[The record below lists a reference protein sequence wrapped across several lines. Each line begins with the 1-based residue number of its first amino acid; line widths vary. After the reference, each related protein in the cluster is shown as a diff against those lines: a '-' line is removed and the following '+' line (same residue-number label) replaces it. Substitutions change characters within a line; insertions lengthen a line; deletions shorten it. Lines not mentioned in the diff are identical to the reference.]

1 MIGNLEAL
9 VDHDRDHQE
18 DHVVHHRDDPAHG
31 VDHDQ
36 AARILEVAQDH
47 DLALQKRNPDD
58 HEADQDQTLD
68 EINENSDALDEEFRK
83 TVIFLYLARS
93 IL

>member
-9 VDHDRDHQE
+9 VDRDPDHQE
-18 DHVVHHRDDPAHG
+18 DHVVHHRDDPDHV

-36 AARILEVAQDH
+36 AARILEVAQDP

-58 HEADQDQTLD
+58 HEADQDQILD
-68 EINENSDALDEEFRK
+68 EFGENSDALDEKFRK